1 MTKKYGFGE
10 IFVQQEQS
18 QILHNGVS
26 VIVCLQKPIR
36 FVLVILV
43 NMVNLVFL
51 VILVILV
58 FLVEGELV
66 KLIRSHKV
74 FGLCGVKQRLGCF
87 AIPHICH
94 ISPHTQFL
102 AKIFRCGGI

>member
-51 VILVILV
+51 MILVILV
-58 FLVEGELV
+58 VLMNLVTLV
-66 KLIRSHKV
+66 KLRTLMKLV
-74 FGLCGVKQRLGCF
+74 YLVMRLY
-87 AIPHICH
+87 
-94 ISPHTQFL
+94 L
-102 AKIFRCGGI
+102 